1 MKTSLRPTRK
11 PRRLIESPTN
21 SSVDLIM
28 LNSWWMASMQMSFS
42 WTIADDGRRFEKIGF
57 KVFSSFTELR
67 AEIRRFF
74 FGLDHLMNK
83 LQQIRGEN
91 HL

>member
-1 MKTSLRPTRK
+1 
-11 PRRLIESPTN
+11 
-21 SSVDLIM
+21 
-28 LNSWWMASMQMSFS
+28 MQMSFS